1 MQWFNRINQEI
12 MEVSVLNINGQETG
26 RKVQLNDA
34 IFGIEPNDHVLYLD
48 VKQYLANQR
57 QGTAKSKERS
67 EVSGSTRKLGRQ
79 KGGGG
84 ARRGDINSPVLV
96 GGGRVFGPKPRN
108 YSFKL
113 NKKVKALA
121 RKSALSYKAQES
133 AIVVV
138 EDFTM
143 EAPKTKDFVNI
154 TKNLKVEGKKLLLLL
169 PEVNKNVFLSSRNL
183 QRSNVMTAT
192 QLNAYKVLNADVLVI
207 TENSLKAI
215 DSILTK

>member
-1 MQWFNRINQEI
+1 

-121 RKSALSYKAQES
+121 RKSALSYKAQEN
-133 AIVVV
+133 AIVVL

-154 TKNLKVEGKKLLLLL
+154 TKNLKVDGKKLLLVL

-183 QRSNVMTAT
+183 QRTNVMTAT